1 MRLVVLVRSYWYVCV
16 FILCI
21 VAFEVW
27 NILIKFYSFHLSAMY
42 LLIYFPNEI
51 EWIYYKKEYFP
62 SESVVS
68 TLLQRQIA
76 PEIFNIFFRFFRFF
90 LFFFQFFLIGEK
102 LCHYKYKIKIAERTQ
117 NLSRCIARA
126 SSVFWSV
133 FSNSSN
139 STFPMYILDS
149 IQIWKKNIAKI
160 SLSRVAKTEEYF
172 FPADIL

>member
-1 MRLVVLVRSYWYVCV
+1 MYVCSY
-16 FILCI
+16 FCI

-139 STFPMYILDS
+139 STFPICIADQRKICNHTPLRFY
-149 IQIWKKNIAKI
+149 KKK
-160 SLSRVAKTEEYF
+160 
-172 FPADIL
+172 

>member
-1 MRLVVLVRSYWYVCV
+1 MCSY
-16 FILCI
+16 F

-149 IQIWKKNIAKI
+149 IQIWKKIIANFF
-160 SLSRVAKTEEYF
+160 SPSRKHTHILFTFTFFKTRNTECTN
-172 FPADIL
+172 LL

>member
-1 MRLVVLVRSYWYVCV
+1 
-16 FILCI
+16 
-21 VAFEVW
+21 
-27 NILIKFYSFHLSAMY
+27 MY

-139 STFPMYILDS
+139 STFTMYILDS
-149 IQIWKKNIAKI
+149 IQIWKKIIANFFSPSRKHTRALRHSTALFI
-160 SLSRVAKTEEYF
+160 FTTSLSLSLSRRSFYF
-172 FPADIL
+172 FIILIWKQSI